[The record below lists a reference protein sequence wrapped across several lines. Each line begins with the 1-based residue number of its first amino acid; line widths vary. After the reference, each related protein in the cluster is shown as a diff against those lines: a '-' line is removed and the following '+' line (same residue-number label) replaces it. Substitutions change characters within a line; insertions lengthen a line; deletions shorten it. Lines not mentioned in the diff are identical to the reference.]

1 MSADGGVQHEAA
13 VNSTL
18 RPPRRPP
25 PRFSSLV
32 DADWRRMRSRR
43 WLRLLTLFAVV
54 GYLIVIPAIG
64 VTQFSRVSPQ
74 TLADASARRDALA
87 AEFADRREQC
97 LSAPAR
103 SSRAARLTPEQRCPP
118 VLSAEDLGPVEQFL
132 PKQVFVPSVYL
143 GPVLTA
149 LLLLTAIALF
159 VVGAHWIGSDIATRV
174 IVTQA
179 IQEPRRTRVFVAKTG
194 LLAVVALGAA
204 VSVVA
209 VWTASAALF
218 TAAFGRNDLTVDQWV
233 STVAQGG
240 RGAALV
246 LVSAVAGAIGAFLT
260 RSAAGA
266 FGALVGELV
275 VVELLIGSVLPRWQE
290 WLPGVNARAL
300 MAPEGVVVSYPQE
313 WIDLDGTLR
322 DTVEVTVSSAH
333 GGIALAGLM
342 TVLVMIAWAV
352 WRRRD
357 LT

>member
-1 MSADGGVQHEAA
+1 
-13 VNSTL
+13 
-18 RPPRRPP
+18 
-25 PRFSSLV
+25 
-32 DADWRRMRSRR
+32 MRSRR

-87 AEFADRREQC
+87 AQFADRREQC
-97 LSAPAR
+97 LSGPAR
-103 SSRAARLTPEQRCPP
+103 SAQAALLTPEQRCPP
-118 VLSAEDLGPVEQFL
+118 RLSAEELGPVEQFL
-132 PKQVFVPSVYL
+132 PKQVFVPSEFL

-149 LLLLTAIALF
+149 LLWLTSIAVF
-159 VVGAHWIGSDIATRV
+159 VVGAHWIGSDLATRV
-174 IVTQA
+174 IVTQL

-209 VWTASAALF
+209 VWTTSAALF
-218 TAAFGRNDLTVDQWV
+218 TAAFGRNDLTVNQWV

-246 LVSAVAGAIGAFLT
+246 LVSAAAGAIGAFLT

-300 MAPEGVVVSYPQE
+300 MAQDGVIVSYPEE

-333 GGIALAGLM
+333 GGIVLACLM
-342 TVLVMIAWAV
+342 TVLVMIAWAD